1 MLFILF
7 IRTVWIIF
15 ILQIYR
21 FKKYTTIPSTKNYEP
36 DNMVSVS
43 VDQFNTMIKTGKF
56 LFHYKEVGFFFGV
69 RK

>member
-1 MLFILF
+1 MNNFY
-7 IRTVWIIF
+7 
-15 ILQIYR
+15 LQIYR

-43 VDQFNTMIKTGKF
+43 VDQFNTMIKNGKF
-56 LFHYKEVGFFFGV
+56 LFHYKEAGFFFGV